1 MSYIGNKNCKACAI
15 TMAVITVVC
24 VLVALV
30 LGPPIS
36 YILWTFAGLAG
47 SHGLVTTL
55 AVLSNKREE

>member
-1 MSYIGNKNCKACAI
+1 
-15 TMAVITVVC
+15 MAVITVVC

-47 SHGLVTTL
+47 AHGLVTTL
-55 AVLSNKREE
+55 AVLSHKREE